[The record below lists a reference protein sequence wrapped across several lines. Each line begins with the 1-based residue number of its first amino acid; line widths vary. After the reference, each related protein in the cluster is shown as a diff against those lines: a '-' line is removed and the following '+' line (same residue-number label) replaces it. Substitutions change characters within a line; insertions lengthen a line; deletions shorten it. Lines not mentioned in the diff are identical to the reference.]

1 MTLAE
6 MITLYRAQAQDEKE
20 PVFCSDELLTVYANQ
35 AVREACRR
43 GRLLRDAVSPM
54 CTIQFAAGQR
64 SVELDKRILHVI
76 DADVDYC
83 DVRLFSAAQM
93 DEYTPGWK
101 RTTNMD
107 RPQVLVS
114 GVTTNALHLYP
125 PPAAAGEIHLHVLR
139 LPLEPMASP
148 ADEPEIREE
157 AHEALV
163 EWMLYRAYS
172 RQDIELYDEQK
183 ARGALA
189 SFEAEFGRKASLR
202 NEQWVRDGADL
213 DVPPLA

>member
-6 MITLYRAQAQDEKE
+6 MIALYRAQAQDVQQ

-43 GRLLRDAVSPM
+43 GKLLRDAVSPM
-54 CTIQFAAGQR
+54 CTVQFAAGQR
-64 SVELDKRILHVI
+64 SVQLDKRILQVI
-76 DADVDYC
+76 DADVDYF

-101 RTTNMD
+101 RATNMD

-114 GVTTNALHLYP
+114 GVTTNAMHLYP
-125 PPAAAGEIHLHVLR
+125 PPAVAGEIHLHVLC
-139 LPLEPMASP
+139 LPLEPLVAP
-148 ADEPEIREE
+148 VDEPEIREE

-163 EWMLYRAYS
+163 EWMLYRAYD

-183 ARGALA
+183 ARAALA
-189 SFEAEFGRKASLR
+189 NFEAEFGRKASLR

-213 DVPPLA
+213 DVPPIA